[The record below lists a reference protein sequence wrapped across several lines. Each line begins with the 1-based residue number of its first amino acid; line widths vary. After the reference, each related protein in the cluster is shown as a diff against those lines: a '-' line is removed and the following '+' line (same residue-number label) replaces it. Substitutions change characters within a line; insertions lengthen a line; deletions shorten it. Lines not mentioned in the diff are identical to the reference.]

1 MPEALLPLLSLA
13 LVASLLYRILRMFL
27 RRGKPA
33 DVARSVLRPDV
44 LEFEL
49 RERMRQRISGS
60 DVPDDLRAKLEAR
73 VDMLDRMSGS
83 SRKKPPSAHNSGT

>member
-1 MPEALLPLLSLA
+1 MPEALVPLLSLA
-13 LVASLLYRILRMFL
+13 LVASMLYRILRMVL

-33 DVARSVLRPDV
+33 DVEQIVLRPDV

-49 RERMRQRISGS
+49 RERMRQHISGS
-60 DVPDDLRAKLEAR
+60 EVSEDLRAKLEGR

-83 SRKKPPSAHNSGT
+83 KKPGSAHRSGR